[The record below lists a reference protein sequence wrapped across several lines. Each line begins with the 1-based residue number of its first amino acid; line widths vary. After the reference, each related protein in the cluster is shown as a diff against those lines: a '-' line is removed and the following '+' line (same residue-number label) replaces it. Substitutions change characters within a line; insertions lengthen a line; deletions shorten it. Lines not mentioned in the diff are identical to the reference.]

1 MVLIDQLPTK
11 KLTWAKVMTDVDD
24 IIKRV
29 KMKVSHKKRN
39 IIIVVVV
46 LVVAIGQF
54 FFLFSF
60 QSRVIWRFSGGWSGS
75 SPWGG
80 ELTINIPPNPLLSN
94 KYVIEASA
102 TFVYIGGGEGGNIT
116 FFHLASNQS
125 FFLEYSLGDS
135 PFIGTEYERK
145 IWILPS
151 GMYNITWHNS
161 DNNPHY
167 KLIAASFLYP
177 LDELVVMVS
186 GFVCLIAI
194 IALIRPI
201 ISIIK
206 ESTSVKKS
214 PVS

>member
-1 MVLIDQLPTK
+1 
-11 KLTWAKVMTDVDD
+11 MTDVDD

-39 IIIVVVV
+39 IIIVVIV
-46 LVVAIGQF
+46 LVVAIGQLI
-54 FFLFSF
+54 FLFSF
-60 QSRVIWRFSGGWSGS
+60 QSRLIWRFDGVWSGS

-80 ELTINIPPNPLLSN
+80 ELTLNVPPNPLLSN
-94 KYVIEASA
+94 KYVIKASGY
-102 TFVYIGGGEGGNIT
+102 FSIMGQYEEGNLT

-125 FFLEYSLGDS
+125 FFLEYFLGE
-135 PFIGTEYERK
+135 GTIVGTDYEME

-161 DNNPHY
+161 NANPHY
-167 KLIAASFLYP
+167 ELIAASFLYP
-177 LDELVVMVS
+177 VDEIVVMVS
-186 GFVCLIAI
+186 GFVCLIAV

-201 ISIIK
+201 ISIIN

>member
-1 MVLIDQLPTK
+1 
-11 KLTWAKVMTDVDD
+11 MTDVDD

-46 LVVAIGQF
+46 LVVAIGQLI
-54 FFLFSF
+54 FLFSV
-60 QSRVIWRFSGGWSGS
+60 QSRLIWRFDGVWSGS

-80 ELTINIPPNPLLSN
+80 ELTFNVPPKPLFSN
-94 KYVIEASA
+94 RYIIHISD
-102 TFVYIGGGEGGNIT
+102 TFVTVGEYEEGNIT

-125 FFLEYSLGDS
+125 FFFEYFLGEG
-135 PFIGTEYERK
+135 PFIGTESEEQ
-145 IWILPS
+145 IWNLHS
-151 GMYNITWHNS
+151 GMYNITWSNS
-161 DNNPHY
+161 DSHPHY

-186 GFVCLIAI
+186 GFVCLIAL

-201 ISIIK
+201 ISIINK
-206 ESTSVKKS
+206 STSVKKS

>member
-1 MVLIDQLPTK
+1 
-11 KLTWAKVMTDVDD
+11 MTDVDD

-29 KMKVSHKKRN
+29 KMDVSHKKRN

-46 LVVAIGQF
+46 LIVAIGQLV
-54 FFLFSF
+54 FLFSF
-60 QSRVIWRFSGGWSGS
+60 QSRVIWRYSGEWSGS

-80 ELTINIPPNPLLSN
+80 ELTFNVPPNPLFSN
-94 KYVIEASA
+94 EYAIQASG
-102 TFVYIGGGEGGNIT
+102 TFVYVGGYEAGNIT

-125 FFLEYSLGDS
+125 FFFEYSLGDGLY
-135 PFIGTEYERK
+135 IGTESEEQ

-151 GMYNITWHNS
+151 GMYNITWSNS
-161 DNNPHY
+161 DQHPHY

-186 GFVCLIAI
+186 GFVCLIAV

-201 ISIIK
+201 ISIIN